1 MLSFDNV
8 TFWQLR
14 QFDTLREKCTKTEY
28 FKSLFPHIGTEW
40 EDLLCKSRIRKNT
53 DQKKLRI
60 WALFTQWQVICFVFH
75 LSMGLR
81 NFVFVKTI
89 NSVPSFSFWTEKCNL
104 KVINTGFSQVNRK
117 KAALKMS
124 IFSEICGT
132 FIFHV
137 WFIQLLKFLFFKQRL
152 SSILRKYW
160 YTWPFNRQ
168 PHKMVKQAIFH

>member
-1 MLSFDNV
+1 MFVWKYKATTSNYLASSNDNTFTKDQLRGCSVLTV

-28 FKSLFPHIGTEW
+28 FKFFFLHIGTDW
-40 EDLLCKSRIRKNT
+40 EDLLRKSRRRKNT

-60 WALFTQWQVICFVFH
+60 WTLFTQWQVICFVFH

-81 NFVFVKTI
+81 NSVFVKT

-137 WFIQLLKFLFFKQRL
+137 WF
-152 SSILRKYW
+152 
-160 YTWPFNRQ
+160 
-168 PHKMVKQAIFH
+168 V